1 MCFVQQ
7 QQSIATCT
15 QHDRCSSSRAARDTI
30 GVLKRK
36 IMVNFTVLIDV
47 PDAFAVIRRSFARLC
62 LRAPHH
68 LLSVPPTLGGPH
80 EYNELGV
87 ADISDE
93 FG

>member
-1 MCFVQQ
+1 
-7 QQSIATCT
+7 
-15 QHDRCSSSRAARDTI
+15 
-30 GVLKRK
+30 
-36 IMVNFTVLIDV
+36 MVNFTVLIGV
-47 PDAFAVIRRSFARLC
+47 PDAFAVIRLSFARLC

-68 LLSVPPTLGGPH
+68 LLSVPPTLGRPH